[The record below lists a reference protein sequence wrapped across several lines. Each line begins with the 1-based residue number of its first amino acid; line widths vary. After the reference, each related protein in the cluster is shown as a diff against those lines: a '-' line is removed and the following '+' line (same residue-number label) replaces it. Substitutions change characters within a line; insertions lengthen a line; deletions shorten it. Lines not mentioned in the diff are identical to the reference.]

1 MWYIKKDAR
10 LMFVCAQVFVSICMC
25 ACALGVGLMMPK
37 MSKMKFLLY
46 GILKFDK
53 GNNHAND

>member
-1 MWYIKKDAR
+1 
-10 LMFVCAQVFVSICMC
+10 MFVCAQVFVSICMC

-53 GNNHAND
+53 GNNTNQQERENDVNK